1 MPDLSLTAI
10 GKDRPGIVAAVTG
23 VLYRLGC
30 NLAGCSMTRLG
41 GQFAMIMLVEIP
53 GSLSKAELEVAL
65 QAPAS
70 KLGLAVH
77 LHDADRAAAPAVLR
91 PHVISL
97 YGADHPGIV
106 YRIAE
111 ELAGREVNVT
121 DLMSKIVGED
131 IYTVILNVDLPEDLD
146 VHRLRSDL
154 ESAAR
159 ELGVELSLRA
169 EDSDELL

>member
-1 MPDLSLTAI
+1 MPELSLTAI

-41 GQFAMIMLVEIP
+41 GQFAMIMLVEAP
-53 GSLSKAELEVAL
+53 DRLSKAEIQAAL
-65 QAPAS
+65 QVPAS
-70 KLGLAVH
+70 TFGLSLLVR
-77 LHDADRAAAPAVLR
+77 DVDRAASSAPLR
-91 PHVISL
+91 PYVISL

-106 YRIAE
+106 YRIAS
-111 ELAGREVNVT
+111 ELAGRGVNVT
-121 DLMSKIVGED
+121 DLMSQIAGEG
-131 IYTVILNVDLPEDLD
+131 IYTVILNVDLPADLD
-146 VHRLRSDL
+146 ARRLRSDL

-169 EDSDELL
+169 EGSDELL